1 MYIHVFAYRNSPGS
15 MLQCTLFSTGT
26 PLPLN
31 ADALAPLVFEH
42 WHLTA
47 MSSREDNPAKR
58 HRFDNSLLRPG
69 IGLWSNEEKE
79 EEEEDLLPFGLGARA
94 VNN

>member
-15 MLQCTLFSTGT
+15 MLQCTLFSNGT

-69 IGLWSNEEKE
+69 KE
-79 EEEEDLLPFGLGARA
+79 EEEETCYLSG
-94 VNN
+94 